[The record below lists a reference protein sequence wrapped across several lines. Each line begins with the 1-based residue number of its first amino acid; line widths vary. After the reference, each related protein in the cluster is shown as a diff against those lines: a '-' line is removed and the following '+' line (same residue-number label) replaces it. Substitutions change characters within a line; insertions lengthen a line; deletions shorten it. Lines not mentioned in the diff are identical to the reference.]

1 MTTTTKGERI
11 RQLRE
16 AKGLTQEML
25 AAKLNISKQ
34 TIGKY
39 EKNIVTN
46 IPSNRIEELA
56 IALDSTP
63 EYIMGWE
70 KIAKINDI
78 ISDAVVNMRNDQDYL
93 DIVAALNSMDTTKRR
108 AIKTLL
114 SPFLEDSND

>member
-25 AAKLNISKQ
+25 AAKLKISKQ

-70 KIAKINDI
+70 KITKINDI

>member
-25 AAKLNISKQ
+25 AAKLKISKQ

-70 KIAKINDI
+70 KITKINDI

-93 DIVAALNSMDTTKRR
+93 DIVAALNSMDTTKS
-108 AIKTLL
+108 LL